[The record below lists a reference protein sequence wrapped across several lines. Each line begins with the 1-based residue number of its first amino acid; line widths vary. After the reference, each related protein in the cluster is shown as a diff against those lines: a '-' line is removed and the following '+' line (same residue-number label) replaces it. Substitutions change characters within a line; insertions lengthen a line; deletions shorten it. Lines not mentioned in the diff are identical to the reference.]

1 MPPIC
6 GELLTDLQH
15 TLFHMRCPELRWLN
29 GPLPTLLLADKGK
42 TATEI
47 LQGLVV
53 WGNLEHERSRIGQVV

>member
-1 MPPIC
+1 MPPIR

-15 TLFHMRCPELRWLN
+15 TLFHVRCPALRWLN

-47 LQGLVV
+47 LQCLVV